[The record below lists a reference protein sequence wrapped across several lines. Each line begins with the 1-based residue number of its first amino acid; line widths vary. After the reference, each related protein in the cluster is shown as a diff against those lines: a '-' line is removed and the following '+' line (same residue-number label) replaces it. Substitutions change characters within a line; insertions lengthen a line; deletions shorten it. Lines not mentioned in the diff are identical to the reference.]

1 MDAYRL
7 RWALGVPEMNW
18 TDAEVDHLIELGSV
32 LSAQST
38 VKQKNLKHWLKG
50 YSMGVAFMTEL
61 FTYDEVLQRWKEHYE
76 G

>member
-1 MDAYRL
+1 
-7 RWALGVPEMNW
+7 MNW

-32 LSAQST
+32 LSNQSA

-50 YSMGVAFMTEL
+50 YSMGVAFITEL

-76 G
+76 N